1 MLWRVYWQICRVWA
15 LLLLLLL
22 CFKSFKDLCRMW
34 RSESNF
40 LGCAFF
46 KSLFVSFFSTIF
58 FVIYYKTFAGCEG
71 ARVILKIVP
80 FSSLCLCCY
89 VSYLVHLLFEDL
101 CGMRG
106 SESSTLK
113 SLFVFISFS
122 SSETFAGCEEARVA
136 APTEQ
141 LGWTTVWQLQVWE
154 SSSLDGFGQFN
165 PVLKYSDE
173 FPQRRSN
180 NKNNNNQTT
189 NNHNVNLSRE
199 ADHSVEFGQDKTKE
213 QKQQH

>member
-1 MLWRVYWQICRVWA
+1 MFHI
-15 LLLLLLL
+15 
-22 CFKSFKDLCRMW
+22 
-34 RSESNF
+34 
-40 LGCAFF
+40 
-46 KSLFVSFFSTIF
+46 LF
-58 FVIYYKTFAGCEG
+58 IYYSKTFAGW
-71 ARVILKIVP
+71 
-80 FSSLCLCCY
+80 
-89 VSYLVHLLFEDL
+89 
-101 CGMRG
+101 
-106 SESSTLK
+106 
-113 SLFVFISFS
+113 
-122 SSETFAGCEEARVA
+122 EEARVA

-189 NNHNVNLSRE
+189 NNHNIDLSRKT
-199 ADHSVEFGQDKTKE
+199 DHSVEFGQDKTKE